1 MKFIKDI
8 GRFTDLKSAVILG
21 GDSMDGQFAAIHG
34 NPDIIVA
41 TPGRFL
47 HVCVEMDL
55 KLNNIEYVVFDEADR
70 LFEMGF
76 GEQLTSI
83 VDKLPD
89 TRQTLLFSATL
100 PKLLVEFAKA
110 GLNDP
115 ILIRYVF
122 YHEFCCFHQNLIY
135 FYISD

>member
-1 MKFIKDI
+1 M
-8 GRFTDLKSAVILG
+8 ILG
-21 GDSMDGQFAAIHG
+21 GDSMDDQFSAIHG

-55 KLNNIEYVVFDEADR
+55 KLLNVEYAVFDEADR

-76 GEQLTSI
+76 GEQLNEI
-83 VDKLPD
+83 VNRLPD
-89 TRQTLLFSATL
+89 SRQTVLFSATL
-100 PKLLVEFAKA
+100 PKILVDFAKA

-115 ILIRYVF
+115 VLIRYV
-122 YHEFCCFHQNLIY
+122 N
-135 FYISD
+135 